1 MKKQSLSLMVLA
13 FVAST
18 VSLTAC
24 NSFRTSKVHN
34 VGQPKTTSLDAFT
47 RNQIVVKDPVEAKAC
62 TQMIAL
68 WPIPIWWVKIQE
80 PNNFGS
86 ASNSYD
92 AAKYKVNFFR
102 SATRVARS
110 AAKQRAL
117 QQAEGIDMVLSEKA
131 FEEIKYTRWWKREVC
146 STVTIKP
153 AVIKTDGQLSNAE
166 RMERPNTTN
175 TIDVTQSS
183 GGGLGNKVL
192 TVLKGEE

>member
-1 MKKQSLSLMVLA
+1 MKKFTPSLMA
-13 FVAST
+13 FTLVTST
-18 VSLTAC
+18 VTFSAC

-34 VGQPKTTSLDAFT
+34 VGQPQTTSIDAFT
-47 RNQIVVKDPVEAKAC
+47 RSQLAVKETVEAKAC
-62 TQMIAL
+62 TQFIGL
-68 WPIPIWWVKIQE
+68 WPIPIWWVKIKE
-80 PNNFGS
+80 TKDFGS
-86 ASNSYD
+86 ASNSYN

-117 QQAEGIDMVLSEKA
+117 QKAQGIDMVLSEKA

-153 AVIKTDGQLSNAE
+153 AVIKTDEQLSSAE

-175 TIDVTQSS
+175 TINVTPSS
-183 GGGLGNKVL
+183 GTIATKVIS
-192 TVLKGEE
+192 VLQGEE